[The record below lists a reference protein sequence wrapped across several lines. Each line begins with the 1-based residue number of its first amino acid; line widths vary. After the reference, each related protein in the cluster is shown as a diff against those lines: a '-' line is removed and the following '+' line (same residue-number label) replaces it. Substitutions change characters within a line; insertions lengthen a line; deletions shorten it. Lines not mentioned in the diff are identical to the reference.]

1 MLRAVGS
8 GKSWPEQQRADG
20 RGSSP
25 PADSEAHHQ
34 LKGMNPQGLTG
45 VYSHSALW
53 SFPSGGVYMRPAVAA
68 LACFLAAPLFADD
81 GNTVLL
87 ADLGDHAMQQDA
99 SPAGAC
105 AERPAI

>member
-1 MLRAVGS
+1 MLRELAQESPGRNN
-8 GKSWPEQQRADG
+8 KRADG
-20 RGSSP
+20 RGSSGEP
-25 PADSEAHHQ
+25 RLSAGG
-34 LKGMNPQGLTG
+34 GMNAPCRG
-45 VYSHSALW
+45 
-53 SFPSGGVYMRPAVAA
+53 R
-68 LACFLAAPLFADD
+68 LACFLAAPLFVDD